1 MLFWLRKKITP
12 PPRYSEIGIKV
23 WHMLNQLSPV
33 VTTDRFST
41 IRFPEFGFQ
50 LWLCGNELRLCNDKD
65 SGMRFGGL
73 TEDDEKRLKA
83 KVIELTEAA
92 KRRLEAKNAIET
104 DKWIK
109 TSLASLPDVN

>member
-23 WHMLNQLSPV
+23 WNLLNQMSPV
-33 VTTDRFST
+33 LSTDRFST
-41 IRFPEFGFQ
+41 IWFREHGFK
-50 LWLCGNELRLCNDKD
+50 LWLCCDELRLCNDRD

-73 TEDDEKRLKA
+73 TEDDEKRIKA
-83 KVIELTEAA
+83 KLIELTEAA